1 VEQEQ
6 GCSTQNNY
14 PTHFH
19 GLIQVQY
26 LIPCRVTVSPY
37 KGSSVHFIRIEFCIW
52 RELIQGP
59 LGYQS
64 NHCAAIN
71 HWWVRNKISTIVLM
85 HMRAVYLTIYL
96 SNYLSNYL
104 SIYLSMLRWSGVWML
119 WWRGWGLVWS
129 LGSSTSFQ
137 IAGRNKEHKI
147 MKLQVESRSIRLWNC
162 R

>member
-1 VEQEQ
+1 MEQEQ

-37 KGSSVHFIRIEFCIW
+37 KGSSVQFIRIEFCIW

-96 SNYLSNYL
+96 S
-104 SIYLSMLRWSGVWML
+104 IYLSMLRWSGVWML

-137 IAGRNKEHKI
+137 IAGRTRN
-147 MKLQVESRSIRLWNC
+147 IRLWNC